1 MKVGGRRRRW
11 TLVLATLCVALGV
24 TALVVA
30 RRRMHA
36 RIAAAGAPTGS
47 ATSAPAPPPLTGE
60 DEEKFLGVVVAREV
74 VDVAPKVEGMLKEVT
89 VNVGDIVKAGD
100 KVADLDDRS
109 LRRELALAQASLSG
123 ARAGEAKAAIELSDA
138 KERNAR
144 RQKVTQDL
152 SQEEISAA
160 AYKEQLGGANLSAAR
175 ASVAEQYARIA
186 LLTETLKNTS
196 LRAPFAGTVAVR
208 YHGPGEMVGPR
219 APIVRII
226 QSGDLRVRFAV
237 PVPRST
243 ELKPDMPVQVE
254 IETVPAP
261 VFGKVTS
268 IAPEVDPSSQMIFVE
283 AGLDPATRER
293 LQAGLVGRVSWR
305 RTGLSAQR

>member
-1 MKVGGRRRRW
+1 
-11 TLVLATLCVALGV
+11 
-24 TALVVA
+24 
-30 RRRMHA
+30 MHA
-36 RIAAAGAPTGS
+36 RVAAAAAATGTS
-47 ATSAPAPPPLTGE
+47 PSAPAPSALAGEE

-74 VDVAPKVEGMLKEVT
+74 VDIAPKVEGMLKDVT
-89 VNVGDIVKAGD
+89 VSVGDVVKAGD

-109 LRRELALAQASLSG
+109 LRRELALAQAGLSG

-160 AYKEQLGGANLSAAR
+160 AYKEQLGGANLTAAR

-196 LRAPFAGTVAVR
+196 LHAPFSGTVAVR

-243 ELKPDMPVQVE
+243 ELKPEMLVQVD
-254 IETVPAP
+254 IETLPAP

-283 AGLDPATRER
+283 AGLEPATRER

-305 RTGLSAQR
+305 RAGVSTQR